1 MRGRAIAK
9 QGAMNAKK
17 RGFSTQ
23 KPKCAPKTAPDSAGL
38 GHRVRF
44 VGKIDFAGF
53 QRIRPVLAK
62 HRHHYFPIVNCIKV
76 DMAPRFSVASVVK
89 GGKSPM
95 GSASKV
101 AREKKVRGIVLES
114 KIARRKCTAMSVL
127 ANCAFKG
134 KQPST
139 VWSMSRDSRFQ
150 R

>member
-1 MRGRAIAK
+1 
-9 QGAMNAKK
+9 MNAKK

-114 KIARRKCTAMSVL
+114 KIARRKCTAMSRESNRAL
-127 ANCAFKG
+127 FG
-134 KQPST
+134 L
-139 VWSMSRDSRFQ
+139 
-150 R
+150 